1 MNTLIILA
9 FICSLKLILD
19 IIIKIIQAIKIIPEF
34 INLYKSNVIN
44 IKSIIS
50 LYYIHNI
57 LLIILSLWILF
68 NILMKLN
75 LFVDNIYLYIISLG
89 IISSII
95 FIYYYPLK
103 GFSFD
108 LNHKGYSL

>member
-9 FICSLKLILD
+9 FIYSLKLILD

-50 LYYIHNI
+50 LYYIQNI

-75 LFVDNIYLYIISLG
+75 LFVDNIYLYIISLC
-89 IISSII
+89 ILSSII
-95 FIYYYPLK
+95 LFIII
-103 GFSFD
+103 
-108 LNHKGYSL
+108 H